1 MAEQKAETSEL
12 LTIRLPVWWTFGGLV
27 AGLVAGL
34 ALAGT
39 ATLEPVLAVTEP
51 AGTLWLRALQMT
63 IIPLVA
69 SLLVIGIAQMVRA
82 ARAGRAARRMLGWVF
97 AVVVFS
103 GLVSAVFMP
112 LLLGVFPIPAAAS
125 TLLETGAWR
134 RSRCPNWANSSPR

>member
-27 AGLVAGL
+27 AGLFAGL

-97 AVVVFS
+97 AVLVFS

-112 LLLGVFPIPAAAS
+112 LLLAS
-125 TLLETGAWR
+125 SRSPRRQAPCWRPGAWR